1 MKMYQVTGAKF
12 RIEAQTPDEAL
23 KVAEAYI
30 HRLNREAMVMPD
42 VVDMGSLQVEEMKVK
57 KYARPTNKRV

>member
-12 RIEAQTPDEAL
+12 RIEAQTLQGAL
-23 KVAEAYI
+23 QKLEEYVHKI
-30 HRLNREAMVMPD
+30 NRQMMKEID